1 MKIELITSIIALS
14 SIHSSGVYADEAD
27 QIVMEQEEIDKTTY
41 NTLKTLTLL
50 QVLRVDRDD
59 NRLKIDIDSLPDYVS
74 QDVID
79 DETTIIDSN
88 RNEIVITES
97 TMSLL
102 NENKFLKSLSDSME
116 PDTYINRDFDDFLKR
131 LNQLE
136 NFDLREDLQRYER
149 SMFS

>member
-88 RNEIVITES
+88 SNEIVITES

>member
-1 MKIELITSIIALS
+1 MKIELITSIIVLS
-14 SIHSSGVYADEAD
+14 SIHSSVVNADETD
-27 QIVMEQEEIDKTTY
+27 QIVVEQEEIDKTTY
-41 NTLKTLTLL
+41 NTLKTLTVL

-74 QDVID
+74 QGVID
-79 DETTIIDSN
+79 DETTIIDTNS
-88 RNEIVITES
+88 NEIVITES

-116 PDTYINRDFDDFLKR
+116 HDTYINRDFDDFLKR